1 MPGTGGGPGP
11 GTFGSPTGGPDESV
25 MLWSVL
31 VNWFIKLRGR
41 IGENRDWHNYFFTQ
55 TAYHAYA
62 TYLALRQI
70 IKTYIPVASHNAEVN
85 ADRYTDSKVG
95 TLQGVLTALITLAVK
110 TLTALIGVVTTALQG
125 FEKFTIGK
133 LGDIIDLLNKVVA
146 IVGALLTDPTKLAA
160 WLLHAM
166 IAAIWSYIKDQQ
178 DAIAAWVGR
187 NLLTLAVKSASM
199 VEEWIVKFL

>member
-1 MPGTGGGPGP
+1 MAGSGGGPAP
-11 GTFGSPTGGPDESV
+11 GPTGGPYSGPDESV
-25 MLWSVL
+25 MLWGVL

-55 TAYHAYA
+55 AAYHAYA

-85 ADRYTDSKVG
+85 ADRYTDSKVN
-95 TLQGVLTALITLAVK
+95 TLQGVLTTLVTLAVK
-110 TLTALIGVVTTALQG
+110 ALTALIGVVSTALQG
-125 FEKFTIGK
+125 FEKFIISK
-133 LGDIIDLLNKVVA
+133 LGDVITLLDKIAV
-146 IVGALLTDPTKLAA
+146 IVGALLTDPAKLAA

-166 IAAIWSYIKDQQ
+166 IAAIWAYIKDQQ

-187 NLLTLAVKSASM
+187 NLLALALKSASTI
-199 VEEWIVKFL
+199 EDWIVRFL